1 VTGVPTPM
9 RALRWALMPGCLL
22 LGACAVPAEG
32 GLSEVMQRPAERALL
47 TGVRAYD
54 DGQYADAER
63 ELNRA
68 LSAGLSSAK
77 DRALAQKHLAF
88 VYCSSQ
94 RMKPCESAFRAAR
107 AADAEFALSRAEAG
121 HPLWGPIYK
130 RVAAAP

>member
-1 VTGVPTPM
+1 MSKPS
-9 RALRWALMPGCLL
+9 LRWAIASCGVL
-22 LGACAVPAEG
+22 LGACATPPEA

-68 LSAGLSSAK
+68 LNAGLGSAK

-107 AADAEFALSRAEAG
+107 AADPEFALSRAEAG
-121 HPLWGPIYK
+121 HPLWGPAYK
-130 RVAAAP
+130 RVVAAP